1 MTIDNKITKLTE
13 KLQKL
18 KHYRLEKLIS
28 INILQ
33 VNNKE
38 KNKLKLENFKT

>member
-13 KLQKL
+13 ELQKL
-18 KHYRLEKLIS
+18 KYYRLEKLTN